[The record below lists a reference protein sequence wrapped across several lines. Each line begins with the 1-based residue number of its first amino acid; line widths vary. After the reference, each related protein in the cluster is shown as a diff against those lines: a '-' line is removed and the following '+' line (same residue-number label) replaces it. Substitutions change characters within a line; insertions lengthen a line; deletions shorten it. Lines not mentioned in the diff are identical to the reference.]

1 MGEHSEKEIL
11 KPYTHLKKV
20 SVQAEP
26 DQRHEMKPIHGP
38 YVNSF
43 IIVLHVE
50 KKVNYNRE

>member
-50 KKVNYNRE
+50 KKSKL